1 MSNSVERTSI
11 LHVNPAEQSS
21 SGEQSLSDAAIS
33 QADWKRLAP
42 LHVRFLS
49 QNRPGPRM
57 GMGHYERLLL
67 RSLLGSGASE
77 AGWRFDI
84 RFAGRVPRE
93 DLEAPERSGLQA
105 ATCEGYAPDRLAWL
119 PWPVARGIIKL
130 SHRLPLPD
138 LFHSLS
144 LAYPAPAGRPAVYT
158 IHDLPPARFPDEG
171 RLPRWAKEAA
181 QAAAG
186 VVTPSEF
193 AKTELMTLL
202 GLLEERVHVV
212 PNGYEQGVFHLGV
225 PAADPAMLAALG
237 IHGPFL
243 LYSGGFTRRK
253 NVRALLEAW
262 AQLALSFPDLSL
274 VLAGP
279 TEPLAAVIAES
290 LAPRVILAG
299 YLDRAALPRVLK
311 AATALVYPSIYEG
324 FGLPP
329 LEAMALGV
337 PVVAVRAG
345 AVPEVAGDCA
355 VLAPDGTPESLAAA
369 MRTLLEDS
377 ALAASLRRRGPAQAG
392 RFSWEDHAAQ
402 VLQIYGSVAAS

>member
-1 MSNSVERTSI
+1 
-11 LHVNPAEQSS
+11 
-21 SGEQSLSDAAIS
+21 
-33 QADWKRLAP
+33 
-42 LHVRFLS
+42 
-49 QNRPGPRM
+49 M

-67 RSLLGSGASE
+67 GSLLESGAPE

-93 DLEAPERSGLQA
+93 DLEAPERSGLEA
-105 ATCEGYAPDRLAWL
+105 ATCEGYAPDRLARL
-119 PWPVARGIIKL
+119 PWPVARAVL
-130 SHRLPLPD
+130 SLTHRLPLPD

-171 RLPRWAKEAA
+171 RLPCWAKEAA
-181 QAAAG
+181 QAAAAI
-186 VVTPSEF
+186 VTPSEF
-193 AKTELMTLL
+193 AKSELVSLL
-202 GLLEERVHVV
+202 GLPEERVHVV
-212 PNGYEQGVFHLGV
+212 ANGYEKIVFHLGV
-225 PAADPAMLAALG
+225 PAADPAMLAMLG

-262 AQLALSFPDLSL
+262 AQIAPSFPDLSL

-279 TEPLAAVIAES
+279 TEPLAAVMAETP
-290 LAPRVILAG
+290 APSVVLAG

-337 PVVAVRAG
+337 PVVAVRAS
-345 AVPEVAGDCA
+345 AVPEVTGDCA
-355 VLAPDGTPESLAAA
+355 VLAPDGMPGSLAAA
-369 MRTLLEDS
+369 MQSLLEDT
-377 ALAASLRRRGPAQAG
+377 ARADSLSRRGPAQAD

-402 VLQIYGSVAAS
+402 VLQIYGSIAAR